1 MSEHRSAPV
10 NPVVERLAAYAWRL
24 AIIAVVGV
32 AILWLLGAVWIA
44 VLPVVVAAF
53 LTRILIGP
61 TDWLRARRF
70 RPALASATVLLGFLL
85 LVVAALGLVGYSAGK
100 QSTNIGP
107 AVTEA
112 LNDIEDWLVTDGP
125 GDMTRADIQDFRE
138 GVSRAAGNWIRDS
151 GGTLVSGAVVVFQVV
166 MGIVLGLII
175 TFFALKDGER
185 FLTWVLSLVP
195 ERRRRRSRRLA
206 SKAWATLG
214 GYLRGAALLG
224 LLEGVV
230 IGATV
235 ALVGAQLAAP
245 IGLITFLLAFIPFAG
260 AIIAGAVAVL
270 VALSTAGPGA
280 AVIVLVVTVVVQ
292 QLDGD
297 LLAPVIY
304 GRQLELHPVAVL
316 LAITAGGSLF
326 GVAGAFLAVPV
337 TAVVV
342 NVVAENRRAER
353 ELAAAAT
360 EPPDTPGPED
370 DGASDGASD
379 GLDIGASG
387 HPEPPD

>member
-44 VLPVVVAAF
+44 VLPVVVALF

-61 TDWLRARRF
+61 TNWLRARRF
-70 RPALASATVLLGFLL
+70 PPALASATVLLGFLL
-85 LVVAALGLVGYSAGK
+85 LVVAALGLVGYSVGK
-100 QSTNIGP
+100 QSTSIGP

-112 LNDIEDWLVTDGP
+112 LDDIEDWLVTDGP
-125 GDMTRADIQDFRE
+125 GELTRSDIQDVRD
-138 GVSRAAGNWIRDS
+138 GVSRAAENWVRDS
-151 GGTLVSGAVVVFQVV
+151 GGTLVSGAVVAFQVV

-175 TFFALKDGER
+175 TFFALKDGDR
-185 FLTWVLSLVP
+185 FLTWLLSQLP
-195 ERRRRRSRRLA
+195 EQRRRRSRRLA
-206 SKAWATLG
+206 AKAWATLG

-224 LLEGVV
+224 LIEGVV
-230 IGATV
+230 IGVTI

-245 IGLITFLLAFIPFAG
+245 IGLITFLLAFVPFAG

-304 GRQLELHPVAVL
+304 GRQLELHPVIVL
-316 LAITAGGSLF
+316 LTITAGASLF

-337 TAVVV
+337 TAIVV
-342 NVVAENRRAER
+342 NVVAEDRRAER
-353 ELAAAAT
+353 ELATAAT
-360 EPPDTPGPED
+360 GSTGSGEPGD
-370 DGASDGASD
+370 DDASQDV
-379 GLDIGASG
+379 DIGVSG
-387 HPEPPD
+387 RPGSQD